1 MPLSDVDRD
10 AAQDAALAPTMA
22 EVHLGHL
29 RHNVRVLRARAGQA
43 GLMGVV
49 KADAYGHGAVPVA
62 RVLREEGV
70 RHFAVATVPEGMA
83 LRRAGLD
90 EPILVLSAPL
100 PAYLPAYVRHRLDVT
115 VPSRAV
121 AEAVAAAARQAGP
134 LRAHVK
140 VDTGMGRLGLPP
152 EEAEAVVR
160 LLEAAPGVTLAGLE
174 THLATATDEAD
185 AFALEQLE
193 RFEPLR
199 KTLGE
204 AFEHVH
210 VAHSGALFHL
220 PQSLAFD
227 RALARVG
234 IALYGLTTAPPRAGL
249 RPLMRLTSRVVQV
262 KTVAA
267 GTTLSYRRT
276 WRAARRSRIA
286 TVGAGYADGYPRLL
300 SNRAEVGLRG
310 RRYAVAGLV
319 CMDMFMV
326 NLGAPGGPGDAVGE
340 GDEVVLFGAGG
351 PTTFEVA
358 QWAETIT
365 YEICCGISARVPRRY
380 VDA

>member
-100 PAYLPAYVRHRLDVT
+100 PAYLPAYARHRLDVT

-234 IALYGLTTAPPRAGL
+234 IALYGLATAPPRAGL
-249 RPLMRLTSRVVQV
+249 RPLMRLSSRVVQV